1 MQGQISLGKRVFM
14 VFGKT
19 ANEPPI
25 GTGFSVNRSELVLT
39 ANHVVKGHSRVLV
52 VNTSGQELQIV
63 PSSRIVFHPSADI
76 AAILLPAGVWNGAE
90 YFELG
95 IPPSGYPDFPLGEE
109 VASYGYPQMGVE
121 KPIPPRLMKGHL
133 QRRFQ
138 YRDQGYIYSSYELG
152 FPAFH
157 GQSGSPVFLDNLTPR
172 AREKAVGVVTKS
184 ISFRSETQGNVS
196 EVSWAIGASLTPLS
210 DWIEALPTE

>member
-14 VFGKT
+14 LSGENT
-19 ANEPPI
+19 AEPPI

-39 ANHVVKGHSRVLV
+39 AGHVVQGHPRVLV
-52 VNTSGQELQIV
+52 VNTSGQKLQIV
-63 PSSRIVFHPSADI
+63 PSSRIVFHSTADI
-76 AAILLPAGVWNGAE
+76 AAILLPDGVWHDAE

-95 IPPSGYPDFPLGEE
+95 IPPPGYPDFPLGEE
-109 VASYGYPQMGVE
+109 VASYGYPQLGVE
-121 KPIPPRLMKGHL
+121 KPIPARLMKGHL

-138 YRDQGYIYSSYELG
+138 YSDQRYTYSSYELG

-172 AREKAVGVVTKS
+172 ARDKAMGVVTKW
-184 ISFRSETQGNVS
+184 ISFRSEMKGDVLET
-196 EVSWAIGASLTPLS
+196 SWAIGASLAPLS
-210 DWIEALPTE
+210 DWIKALPRS